1 MKLKKVLVS
10 VTYSKSTEVSVPDN
24 YTEEDLK
31 NAVKKQCYLPKEILE
46 SLAEEAKVNP
56 TRVYPNFKGEVFEDW
71 WEDEFEV
78 VEE

>member
-31 NAVKKQCYLPKEILE
+31 NAVKKQCHLPKEILDHLSE
-46 SLAEEAKVNP
+46 NARINP
-56 TRVYPNFKGEVFEDW
+56 AIVYPNYKPEVFEGW
-71 WEDEFEV
+71 IEDDFAII
-78 VEE
+78 EE

>member
-31 NAVKKQCYLPKEILE
+31 YTVKTQCHLPKEILE

-56 TRVYPNFKGEVFEDW
+56 TRVYPNFKREVFEDW
-71 WEDEFEV
+71 LEDEFAI